1 MSHYHYHAMLCYVVL
16 SCRYDYMSWSPLGR
30 PIGTTIYPGMQM
42 TSVFIWEALNHS
54 TIAPLMASITGVTK
68 FSISLN
74 DVCCYVP
81 VGFGALAT
89 FLIFLFTWVTSGS
102 ANGAVV
108 AALLMA
114 IIPGE

>member
-1 MSHYHYHAMLCYVVL
+1 
-16 SCRYDYMSWSPLGR
+16 MSWSPLGR

-42 TSVFIWEALNHS
+42 ASVFIWNVLNHPS
-54 TIAPLMASITGVTK
+54 VAPIMAKILGKKT
-68 FSISLN
+68 FLISLN

-89 FLIFLFTWVTSGS
+89 FLMFLFTWVTSGS

-108 AALLMA
+108 AALIMA
-114 IIPGE
+114 IIPGNVNDNIGLP